1 MRPTR
6 PRPSRLARSLALLPL
21 LGLGLG
27 AGAAAAQESE
37 APAPATPAACAGITS
52 DAARLAC
59 YDAAVGRNLPTVA
72 PPAAARA
79 LPSPD
84 ASAPERLEERLT
96 RRPLRNQAEER
107 AEAAARPAQALSPL
121 DRRWELSDDAKLGTF
136 NLRAHRPVYLLPGFW
151 SSRPNQQPTSPNP
164 DNRVGAPQDLQP
176 IEAKFQLSL
185 KTKVAQG
192 VLFGEGDLWFGYTQ
206 SSRWQVYNGELSR
219 PFRETVYEPEAMLVF
234 GTDTRVLGWDMRLLG
249 LGVNHQSNG
258 RSLPLSRSWNRVMA
272 QAAFER
278 EDWMLVLRPWWRVSE
293 DAADDDN
300 ADIEDYM
307 GRGDLQL
314 VHRRGE
320 QEFAL
325 MLRHTLRGGEAS
337 RGAVQFDWS
346 FPISR
351 ALRGHVQ
358 LFDGYGESMI
368 DYNHRATYVGIG
380 VSLFEWQ

>member
-1 MRPTR
+1 MRPSLR
-6 PRPSRLARSLALLPL
+6 RPSRLARSLALLPL
-21 LGLGLG
+21 LGAGLG
-27 AGAAAAQESE
+27 PAVAQETE
-37 APAPATPAACAGITS
+37 APAPASPAACAGIAS

-59 YDAAVGRNLPTVA
+59 YDDAVGRDLPTVT
-72 PPAAARA
+72 PAAVAREEPA
-79 LPSPD
+79 SD
-84 ASAPERLEERLT
+84 ASTPERIEERFH

-107 AEAAARPAQALSPL
+107 VEAAARPAQALSPL
-121 DRRWELSDDAKLGTF
+121 DRRWELSDEAKLGTF

-164 DNRVGAPQDLQP
+164 DNRVAAPLDLQP

-206 SSRWQVYNGELSR
+206 SSHWQVYNGELSR

-249 LGVNHQSNG
+249 IGLNHQSNG

-278 EDWMLVLRPWWRVSE
+278 EGWMLVVRPWWRVSE

-300 ADIEDYM
+300 ADISDYM

-325 MLRHTLRGGEAS
+325 MLRHSLRGGEAS
-337 RGAVQFDWS
+337 RGAVQLDWS